1 MKQLYGKNNCTAD
14 SIKFFNTAEVNYV
27 MLQMKA
33 RLSVT
38 TKLNSVIIA
47 QVQRS
52 LLSDRKVYRAV
63 AKIG

>member
-27 MLQMKA
+27 TLQMKA

-38 TKLNSVIIA
+38 TKLRQCNNSTSTEESV
-47 QVQRS
+47 
-52 LLSDRKVYRAV
+52 K
-63 AKIG
+63 